1 MSKKQLVL
9 GYFGSEA
16 AADAAVEALKQW
28 DKASKDVKLGAI
40 GVLVKDDKGKVK
52 THKTGKRNTGLGA
65 LLGVIAAVLSGGVS
79 LLGGIV
85 GGGVIGALF
94 HKRLGISKEE
104 MAEIDT
110 HLNDGKAAVG
120 LLVKTGEAEA
130 VTAKMTELG
139 GVAASSYEVE
149 DEVIEEA
156 VSAAET
162 EPVEAAAESAEVVA
176 APEA

>member
-16 AADAAVEALKQW
+16 AADEAVESLKQW

-40 GVLVKDDKGKVK
+40 GILVKDDKGKVK
-52 THKTGKRNTGLGA
+52 THKVGKRNTGLGA
-65 LLGVIAAVLSGGVS
+65 ILGVIAAVLSGGIT

-85 GGGVIGALF
+85 GGGIIGALF
-94 HKRLGISKEE
+94 HKRLGISKED
-104 MAEIDT
+104 MAEIDG

-120 LLVKTGEAEA
+120 LLVKTDQTDA
-130 VTAKMTELG
+130 VTTKLAELG
-139 GVAASSYEVE
+139 GVAAASFEVE
-149 DEVIEEA
+149 DEVVEEA
-156 VSAAET
+156 VIAAEA
-162 EPVEAAAESAEVVA
+162 EPVEAES